1 MLLTTCDY
9 DIGLLSYHIFT
20 SIMHIAA
27 TEADAYDVSSKRELS
42 KSSDSSLTDKVQN
55 WTLAFEVI

>member
-1 MLLTTCDY
+1 
-9 DIGLLSYHIFT
+9 
-20 SIMHIAA
+20 MHIAA

-55 WTLAFEVI
+55 